1 MLLRVKMD
9 FVEILGNVITT
20 KDLGGI
26 LLAPF
31 LKKRVKMLQEVI
43 LSEIRQGNFS
53 QVYEDDKIAI
63 SYRLMRDALEGV
75 AKNNLCL
82 MARLICGLA
91 EKEQLTA
98 HNFQKYAKILAD
110 LDYEEVEILAEIV
123 KKYESLP
130 PRESEEYEF
139 AKHRLVD
146 SLLFDKF
153 GAPPPKDA
161 ERYSEIYVRL
171 NRLERTGF
179 ILKRGGGFATSKD
192 GIYGSP
198 FTVTSFFE
206 QFLQFCPNWS
216 DLAYWQECNK

>member
-1 MLLRVKMD
+1 MD
-9 FVEILGNVITT
+9 FVEILGAVSTA
-20 KDLGGI
+20 KDWGST
-26 LLAPF
+26 LLTPF
-31 LKKRVKMLQEVI
+31 LQKRAKILQEVI
-43 LSEIRQGNFS
+43 LSEIRQGDFS
-53 QVYEDDKIAI
+53 RVDEDDKIAI

-91 EKEQLTA
+91 KKEQLTV
-98 HNFQKYAKILAD
+98 HNFQKYAKILSD

-123 KKYESLP
+123 KKYENLP
-130 PRESEEYEF
+130 PRDNEEYEF

-153 GAPPPKDA
+153 GFPPPENPEK
-161 ERYSEIYVRL
+161 YSEIYVRL

-179 ILKRGGGFATSKD
+179 IVKHGGGFATYKD

-198 FTVTSFFE
+198 FTITLFFE
-206 QFLQFCPNWS
+206 QFLQFCPNWN
-216 DLAYWQECNK
+216 DLANWQKCNK